1 MTALS
6 VQPPFP
12 ILTDIDGQPLEDGF
26 IFIGVVNLAPIAN
39 PITVYWDAA
48 LTVTATQPIRTRGG
62 YPMNAGVPG
71 RLYVN
76 TDYSIQVQNRNGSVV
91 YTSLDNNGPLGGGT
105 ISSVDVTFL
114 QAGTSAV
121 LRTAQ
126 AKMRDEVSVLDFGA
140 VGNGVTDDTAAIQAA
155 LNTGKDVYFPGA
167 QAGVV
172 YMFTNLVIP
181 SRTRIYG
188 DGMRQT
194 ILRQI
199 SGTTGV
205 AIGYSNTIT
214 SDISDGAP
222 GFDNIAVEVA
232 ASCLTG
238 IRISAS
244 SANMGSCR
252 SFRLK
257 SRHAETLGSPPYTVV
272 AGQVGFDLTDAAGGS
287 MYKWTLDDQC
297 EIRSFD
303 AAIKARATLGG
314 INEWVVK
321 AWILDCKTSFDLQGV
336 SAWKTSVAHESGVQN
351 ARAFLLDLACSNLE
365 IRDSRWELT
374 QSGGYGMDFAAT
386 FTGSNIKVFNP
397 AILISGDGG
406 GIPGRKWTGTLP
418 ADFLFHGYY
427 FDLVDSAQRAMI
439 IAPSKNFVSLPNKVR
454 FGGENQGDA
463 TLELG
468 RNSGGAICY
477 IEHDATHMLI
487 RAGNSLQL
495 YGDGQSGANFKVSV
509 TSTGVGFNGT
519 AGVAKQSLGAASTD
533 LASVITLANNI
544 RTALINNGLGTT

>member
-12 ILTDIDGQPLEDGF
+12 ILTDIDGQPLEDGY
-26 IFIGVVNLAPIAN
+26 IFIGVVNLAPIGN

-48 LTVTATQPIRTRGG
+48 LTIPASQPIRTRGG
-62 YPMNAGVPG
+62 YPINSGTPA
-71 RLYVN
+71 RLYVGS
-76 TDYSIQVQNRNGSVV
+76 DYSIQVQNRNGSVV

-126 AKMRDEVSVLDFGA
+126 AKMRDTVSVLDFGA
-140 VGNGVTDDTAAIQAA
+140 VGNGSTNDTAAIQAA
-155 LNTGKDVYFPGA
+155 LNTGRDVYFPGA

-205 AIGYSNTIT
+205 AIGYSSTLTADIT
-214 SDISDGAP
+214 DGAP

-238 IRISAS
+238 IRITATSAS
-244 SANMGSCR
+244 MGSCR

-272 AGQVGFDLTDAAGGS
+272 AGQVGFDLIDAAGGC
-287 MYKWTLDDQC
+287 MFKWTLDDQC

-303 AAIKARATLGG
+303 VAVKARATFGG

-321 AWILDCKTSFDLQGV
+321 AWFFDCKTGFDLQNV
-336 SAWKTSVAHESGVQN
+336 SSWKTSVAHESGVQN
-351 ARAFLLDLACSNLE
+351 ARAFLLDLSCSNLE

-374 QSGGYGMDFAAT
+374 QSGCFGMEFAAT
-386 FTGSNIKVFNP
+386 FIGDNIRVFNP
-397 AILISGDGG
+397 NIQILGDGG
-406 GIPGRKWTGTLP
+406 SIPGRKWTGTLP

-427 FDLVDSAQRAMI
+427 FDLIDNAQRAMI

-454 FGGENQGDA
+454 FGGENQGNA

-468 RNSGGAICY
+468 RNIGAAICY
-477 IEHDATHMLI
+477 IENNGIDMLI
-487 RAGNSLQL
+487 RSGDSLRL
-495 YGDGQSGANFKVSV
+495 YGGGQSGANFKVDV
-509 TSTGVGFNGT
+509 TSTGVAFNGT
-519 AGVAKQSLGAASTD
+519 AGVAKQSLGLAATD

-544 RTALINNGLGTT
+544 RTALLNNGLGTL